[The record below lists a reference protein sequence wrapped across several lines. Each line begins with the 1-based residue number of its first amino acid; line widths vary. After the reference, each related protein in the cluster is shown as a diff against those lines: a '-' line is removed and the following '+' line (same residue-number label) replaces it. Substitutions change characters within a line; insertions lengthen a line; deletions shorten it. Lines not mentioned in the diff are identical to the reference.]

1 MVIATD
7 FTEFSTSLENG
18 VGRNST
24 PLPTSQTQS
33 SYSLVVE
40 HIHGKDTAQ
49 VRFLVGAPQGRMPK
63 LVDGHGSGPCV
74 ARRES
79 SSLSSP
85 TTKH

>member
-1 MVIATD
+1 MVDTPVLGTGEATR
-7 FTEFSTSLENG
+7 
-18 VGRNST
+18 VGSS
-24 PLPTSQTQS
+24 PISPTKC